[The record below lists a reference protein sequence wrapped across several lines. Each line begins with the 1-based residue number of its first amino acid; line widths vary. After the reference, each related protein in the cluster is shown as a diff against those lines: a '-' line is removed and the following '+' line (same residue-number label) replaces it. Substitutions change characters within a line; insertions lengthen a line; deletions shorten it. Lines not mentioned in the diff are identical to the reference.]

1 MLRQALSKLVSLEAS
16 SQEDTVETIK
26 QIIEWRGRVSIVTDV
41 DRAFALNTLQL
52 DPDNSAGLLNLYDV
66 VGPGANWQPS
76 YNDTGNGLA
85 PEDNEEGDET
95 ESDNEEEY
103 EDELP
108 PVGWPLLTGDQD
120 EVDEIVF
127 RTLGPRWQPSHNNI
141 LGTVASEH
149 SSSSSSSAE
158 GALSFGPRM

>member
-52 DPDNSAGLLNLYDV
+52 DTDNSAGLLDLYDV
-66 VGPGANWQPS
+66 IGPGASWRPS
-76 YNDTGNGLA
+76 SNDAGNDLA
-85 PEDNEEGDET
+85 SEDDEEGDET
-95 ESDNEEEY
+95 ESDNEEEH

-127 RTLGPRWQPSHNNI
+127 RTLGPRWQPSHNDT

-149 SSSSSSSAE
+149 SSSSSSSSE
-158 GALSFGPRM
+158 GLLGFGPRM